1 MIVTSRRL
9 YVVLGLAVIF
19 AVACGGGGTGM
30 LDPERDGGP
39 DYQVEGVDPSVLC
52 PDATVLSSGMMLSA
66 AGIADDVLA
75 AQRAPDPQRRLADYE
90 DWGRVTGYF
99 AQWSYV
105 SPSALTQEELAE
117 LSEEEAAA
125 ARERARQE
133 ALANPFLSAN
143 CSVELYETAQG
154 ARQAFAAQA
163 GEARNPAADTG
174 GFRPAVS
181 ERSDPGIGSESID
194 LVYGYPTFS
203 VFVVHFRA
211 RNTIGSVTVIA
222 SGDGAASYAELLAE
236 DLVRRLDEALKPGG

>member
-9 YVVLGLAVIF
+9 YVVLGLAVVF
-19 AVACGGGGTGM
+19 AVACGGGGAGV
-30 LDPERDGGP
+30 LDSEGDGGP
-39 DYQVEGVDPSVLC
+39 DYQVAGVDPSVLC
-52 PDATVLSSGMMLSA
+52 PDATVLSSGMVLSA
-66 AGIADDVLA
+66 AGIADDVLS

-99 AQWSYV
+99 AQWTYV

-133 ALANPFLSAN
+133 ALANPFLAAN
-143 CSVELYETAQG
+143 CSVELFEAAEG

-163 GEARNPAADTG
+163 TELRNPPADTA
-174 GFRPAVS
+174 GFTPEVS
-181 ERSDPGIGSESID
+181 ERPAPGIGGQSID

-203 VFVVHFRA
+203 VFVVNFRA
-211 RNTIGSVTVIA
+211 HNIIGSVTVIA
-222 SGDGAASYAELLAE
+222 SGDGTANYAESLAE
-236 DLVRRLDEALKPGG
+236 DLVRRLDEALKPAG

>member
-9 YVVLGLAVIF
+9 YVVLGLAAVF
-19 AVACGGGGTGM
+19 AIACGGGGAGV

-39 DYQVEGVDPSVLC
+39 DYQVEGVDPSLFC
-52 PDATVLSSGMMLSA
+52 PDATVLSSGLMLSA
-66 AGIADDVLA
+66 SGIADDVLA
-75 AQRAPDPQRRLADYE
+75 AQGAPDPQRRLADYE

-133 ALANPFLSAN
+133 ALANPFLAAN
-143 CSVELYETAQG
+143 CAVELYETAQG

-163 GEARNPAADTG
+163 GEARNPPADTG
-174 GFRPAVS
+174 GFSPSVS
-181 ERSDPGIGSESID
+181 ERPDPGIGSESTD

-203 VFVVHFRA
+203 VFFVNFRA
-211 RNTIGSVTVIA
+211 RNIIGSISVIA
-222 SGDGAASYAELLAE
+222 SGDATANYAEMLAE
-236 DLVRRLDEALKPGG
+236 SLVRRLDEALAPAG